1 MSLYS
6 PSGKFY
12 EILKKPVTS
21 MLFKLF
27 QNEGKESKV
36 KFFYECK
43 IDVNPPPKI
52 ASKVNKIID

>member
-36 KFFYECK
+36 KFFHECK
-43 IDVNPPPKI
+43 IDVNPPK
-52 ASKVNKIID
+52 K

>member
-1 MSLYS
+1 
-6 PSGKFY
+6 
-12 EILKKPVTS
+12 

-43 IDVNPPPKI
+43 IDVNPPK
-52 ASKVNKIID
+52 K

>member
-6 PSGKFY
+6 LSGKFY
-12 EILKKPVTS
+12 EIFKKPVTS

-27 QNEGKESKV
+27 QNEGKQSKV

-43 IDVNPPPKI
+43 TDVKTH
-52 ASKVNKIID
+52 KK

>member
-6 PSGKFY
+6 LSGKFY
-12 EILKKPVTS
+12 EIFKKLVTS

-36 KFFYECK
+36 KFLYERE
-43 IDVNPPPKI
+43 IDVKTPQK
-52 ASKVNKIID
+52 